1 MEYKK
6 SVALKKSDRFDALDA
21 LRGIAA
27 IAVMIYHYTQHI
39 GLHWLPGAWTS
50 VDLFF
55 ILSGFVIYYRYQG
68 KITQGLHFTQFL
80 RLRILRLGPLY
91 VMGLLLGI
99 FAALLLL
106 LKMDGSVGAHQVIV
120 SSFLGL
126 FVIPYFH
133 NEIWPFGIDQ
143 IRGSIFP
150 LNNPA
155 WSLFFEIFVNIVF
168 FFYILKFYRSDR
180 LRLVKLSVAF
190 WFFYLL
196 ISQQY
201 NPGWC
206 AENFI
211 FGFPRVIGEFSLGIL
226 VFESYRKIPK
236 IHPSLAFLILAVLL
250 ASFTVSSLRVAFIS
264 ALILSPLVILLG
276 AQLKVKDTL
285 QNLCQ
290 HLGDI
295 SYPLY
300 ITHFPVYL
308 LLYTIIDMSQLNPIL
323 QLMIVGSLAIMAAYL
338 LSSVDRQLRSHLYKT
353 MVSSP
358 LKISS

>member
-6 SVALKKSDRFDALDA
+6 SIAGKKSDRFDALDA
-21 LRGIAA
+21 LRGITA

-55 ILSGFVIYYRYQG
+55 ILSGFVIYYRYRE
-68 KITQGLHFTQFL
+68 KIAQGLPFTQFL

-91 VMGLLLGI
+91 IMGLLLGI
-99 FAALLLL
+99 FAALLF
-106 LKMDGSVGAHQVIV
+106 LKMDDSVGVHQVVV

-126 FVIPYFH
+126 LITPYFH
-133 NEIWPFGIDQ
+133 NDIWPFGADQ
-143 IRGSIFP
+143 IQGSIFP

-155 WSLFFEIFVNIVF
+155 WSLFFELFVNIVF

-236 IHPSLAFLILAVLL
+236 IHPSLAFLIFAVLL
-250 ASFTVSSLRVAFIS
+250 ASFTVSSLRVAFVG

-285 QNLCQ
+285 QNLCR

-300 ITHFPVYL
+300 ITHFPIYL
-308 LLYTIIDMSQLNPIL
+308 LLYTIIDMSQMNPIL
-323 QLMIVGSLAIMAAYL
+323 QLMIVGSLAIMTAYL
-338 LSSVDRQLRSHLYKT
+338 LSSVDRQLRNQLYKT
-353 MVSSP
+353 MVSRP